1 MQLHDLA
8 ALPDRER
15 ARLQEQVDRLR
26 TLADVLDWAQSREPP
41 VTAPEVITQDEYTHD
56 VLVPVR
62 AGRYLDFD
70 TT

>member
-8 ALPDRER
+8 TLPDRER

-26 TLADVLDWAQSREPP
+26 SLADVLDWARSREPP

-56 VLVPVR
+56 VLVPVS

>member
-8 ALPDRER
+8 ALSERER

-26 TLADVLDWAQSREPP
+26 SLADVLDWARSLEPP
-41 VTAPEVITQDEYTHD
+41 VASPEVVTQDEYTHD
-56 VLVPVR
+56 VLVPVS